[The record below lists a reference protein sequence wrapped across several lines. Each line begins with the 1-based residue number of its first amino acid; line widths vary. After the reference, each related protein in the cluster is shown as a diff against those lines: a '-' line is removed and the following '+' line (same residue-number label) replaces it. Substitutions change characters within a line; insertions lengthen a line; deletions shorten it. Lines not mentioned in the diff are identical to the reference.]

1 MTAPTATGLPVAS
14 VPPETLLSETSR
26 REDVAVMEWLTRLTA
41 ADQHHPSFRRWAVPL
56 VCALLGVPALKDA
69 AEGRGPGIPTVAA
82 LLVAFS
88 VPLLW
93 RQQRPIL
100 VFAITSTVSA
110 MSLGLEADTASDVAR
125 VVALLNVGRQVR
137 PFPLA
142 VCTAI
147 AVMQTSVSVAVTGGD
162 DGPIPTYLRTPLVA
176 IIQSALVAAVAAAG
190 LVGRVVNAY
199 VKALHER
206 AVRMEVERD
215 QRVRLAAA
223 AERARVAREMHDILG
238 HTLAVIVGLANG
250 AAGLTEAKPRRGA
263 ETLRIIADSGR
274 GALAELRRLLAVI
287 GDDEKATAEGTLLA
301 PQPGLSDLTP
311 LLERV
316 RAAGPAVALHSEG
329 HRTDLPPSLQLAVYR
344 VVQEA
349 LTNTLKHAAA
359 DTTVQVV
366 ITADDTA
373 VDVTVEDTGPSLHV
387 RMSDEGRGLVGMR
400 ERAALYGGSVT
411 AGPNHRGGW
420 TVHARFEIA
429 TTPASTSTE
438 KLAL

>member
-1 MTAPTATGLPVAS
+1 MTGPTATGPPVTS
-14 VPPETLLSETSR
+14 VPPETLLGGAER
-26 REDVAVMEWLTRLTA
+26 RSDVAVMRALKRVVE
-41 ADQHHPSFRRWAVPL
+41 ADRNRSWVRRWAGPL
-56 VCALLGVPALKDA
+56 FCAAFGIPALQDARNGTGPGVPTLL
-69 AEGRGPGIPTVAA
+69 VLMAA
-82 LLVAFS
+82 LCT
-88 VPLLW
+88 PLLW

-100 VFAITSTVSA
+100 VFALTSTGSA
-110 MSLGLEADTASDVAR
+110 VAIALDANTGSEAAR
-125 VVALLNVGRQVR
+125 VLALLNVGRSSR
-137 PFPLA
+137 PVQLA
-142 VCTAI
+142 VCMGV
-147 AVMQTSVSVAVTGGD
+147 AVAQTSVATV
-162 DGPIPTYLRTPLVA
+162 LRDEGRDIGLQAPVVA

-199 VKALHER
+199 IRALHER
-206 AVRMEVERD
+206 ALRLEVERD

-287 GDDEKATAEGTLLA
+287 GDDEKTTAEGTPLA
-301 PQPGLSDLTP
+301 PQPGFSDLTP

-316 RAAGPAVALHSEG
+316 RAAGPAVTLHTEG

-359 DTTVQVV
+359 DTTVQVT
-366 ITADDTA
+366 ITADDDA
-373 VDVTVEDTGPSLHV
+373 VDLTVEDTGPSLHTRV
-387 RMSDEGRGLVGMR
+387 SDEGRGLVGMR

-411 AGPNHRGGW
+411 AGPNDRGGW

-438 KLAL
+438 KRPL